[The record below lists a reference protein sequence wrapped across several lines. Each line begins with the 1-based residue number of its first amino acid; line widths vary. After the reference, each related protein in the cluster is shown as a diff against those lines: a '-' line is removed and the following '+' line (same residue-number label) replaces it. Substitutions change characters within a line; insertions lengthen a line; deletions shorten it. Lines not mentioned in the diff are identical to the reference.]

1 MGSTVIEGLREP
13 ILQCVAKWD
22 SLIGSILALTP
33 LERWGALRRFDSSI
47 TTERWFVSIGVAA
60 IAILTIALFVVTLHR
75 RSKERRISDRL
86 FVEYAEKR
94 GLSERERQVL
104 LGIAAQAGLKRC
116 DSIFTLGNAFDRGA
130 AKMIKESLARGQTTE
145 ESEQLKTELSF
156 LREKLGFQNQPVL
169 STGTPVK
176 PGKLNSR
183 QIPIGKKLHIARRA
197 GPSSDSIESTV
208 TENNDAELVVKLIRP
223 VKITFGELWCVRY
236 YFGTSV
242 WEFDTSVVSC
252 DGNILVLNH
261 SNDMRFINRRRFL
274 RVPVQKPAFI
284 ARFPFVRTFVANG
297 DKSMKSFR
305 IYRSSTSAS
314 ESAWG
319 PPEFVPAVVTE
330 LAGPGLRI
338 ESTLEVKA
346 GERILVLFSL
356 DEEKDQDSIPA
367 RWDGKAAT
375 SKIVEDMGE
384 VRHTKAVQN
393 GLSIAVELTGLSDA
407 DVDELIRATNA
418 ASLRAGDRN
427 KNISASVNAEEYA
440 PEPTAVQGV

>member
-1 MGSTVIEGLREP
+1 MMMGSAVIEGLREP

-33 LERWGALRRFDSSI
+33 LERWKVLRRFDSYST
-47 TTERWFVSIGVAA
+47 TTEWWFISIGVAA
-60 IAILTIALFVVTLHR
+60 IVVLMVVLFVVTLCR
-75 RSKERRISDRL
+75 RLQERRISDRL

-130 AKMIKESLARGQTTE
+130 AKMIEESLSQGRTAK

-169 STGTPVK
+169 STGTAVK
-176 PGKLNSR
+176 PRKLNSR
-183 QIPIGKKLHIARRA
+183 QIPTGKKLHIARRA

-223 VKITFGELWCVRY
+223 VKITFGKLWCVRY
-236 YFGTSV
+236 YSGNSV

-305 IYRSSTSAS
+305 IYRSSASAF

-393 GLSIAVELTGLSDA
+393 G
-407 DVDELIRATNA
+407 
-418 ASLRAGDRN
+418 
-427 KNISASVNAEEYA
+427 
-440 PEPTAVQGV
+440 